1 MSNVVLGACAWW
13 AVGRRSG
20 ACVAS
25 RSARVGSMHD
35 W

>member
-1 MSNVVLGACAWW
+1 MSNVVLGACTWE
-13 AVGRRSG
+13 VGRRSG

-25 RSARVGSMHD
+25 RSARVGSVHD